1 MLSAKSVFSDK
12 ESFHH
17 LHLLSELENLLTGN
31 YTDDILKKLD
41 EVIVKVQASWA
52 FTAFS
57 ALTEPALQR
66 YFSHQLLRISGAL
79 EKCCKTPG
87 EGLFKNRESH
97 SYITG
102 KVCFLTDDLLT
113 YYGNYPDKTIPI
125 AISYR
130 QHYTKNLKDTGIKIC
145 KALDNSPVNPKISE
159 FLKRYIEDMTD
170 DKNISC
176 SLSQL
181 VYFKQVIEELSMI
194 IPDTNSANFPQL
206 VYQKLIAL
214 ELNQFDVLVAQQ
226 EEILREI
233 AGKPK
238 PNQLSLLKH
247 HTELFSYLS
256 KGEISR
262 YDDRWPPLSLILSD
276 WLQEVKESLE
286 PANHLS
292 QSHQAANKKRLKL
305 EFSVSHLACL
315 IRLFFKERVVNAVPL
330 TEIFDFFAENF
341 STKRQEFISAHG
353 LSKEYYSKNQVTA
366 AEMKSILQKMI
377 TRINQDYF
385 PVVAAIGV
393 TVFFR

>member
-41 EVIVKVQASWA
+41 EVIVKVRASWT

-57 ALTEPALQR
+57 ALTEPAMRR
-66 YFSHQLLRISGAL
+66 YFTHQLLFISGAP
-79 EKCCKTPG
+79 EKY
-87 EGLFKNRESH
+87 FNNRSQRLVENRLTH
-97 SYITG
+97 SIITE
-102 KVCFLTDDLLT
+102 KVCLLADDLLT
-113 YYGNYPDKTIPI
+113 YYGNYPDKTIPV

-145 KALDNSPVNPKISE
+145 NALEDSPVKPKITE

-170 DKNISC
+170 DKNVSC

-181 VYFKQVIEELSMI
+181 VYFKQVIDELSTI
-194 IPDTNSANFPQL
+194 IPDANSGNFPQL

-214 ELNQFDVLVAQQ
+214 ELNQFDVLVVQQ

-233 AGKPK
+233 SGKPK

-247 HTELFSYLS
+247 YTELFSYLS

-262 YDDRWPPLSLILSD
+262 YDDRWPPLSQILSD

-286 PANHLS
+286 PANHPS
-292 QSHQAANKKRLKL
+292 PSHQAANNKRLKL

-315 IRLFFKERVVNAVPL
+315 IRLFFKEHLINAVPL

-366 AEMKSILQKMI
+366 AEMKAILQKMI
-377 TRINQDYF
+377 SRINQDYF

-393 TVFFR
+393 TIFFR